1 MVFFIGMFICNLLMP
16 LLMIIAGYMMY
27 KHPPKE
33 INGVIGYRTTRS
45 RKNIDTW
52 KFAHDYCG
60 RLWFKAGFALLI
72 PTIIAQIPFV
82 KSSDSTIGWVTIVIE
97 MIQRVVLIGSIFPV
111 EKALKENFDDNG
123 NKLKS
128 YEERCVEYMQ
138 DYFEKDRYN
147 FSQLIDEIRIMK
159 VVDDVIIDKETG
171 IEIYEGN
178 KVPKDILIGILQE
191 FSAMDNLVQDE
202 CKNEYEEKDFSI
214 DNYLFAP
221 AWIRVSDNEV
231 VVGYWGIK
239 VNSSFDKVFVKKD
252 GKWKMKL

>member
-1 MVFFIGMFICNLLMP
+1 MTKDDVKLVEDLLTRIQEG
-16 LLMIIAGYMMY
+16 LTVDVGFT
-27 KHPPKE
+27 
-33 INGVIGYRTTRS
+33 INVPTEEGLDVVGVIQGRKFTTAL
-45 RKNIDTW
+45 KP
-52 KFAHDYCG
+52 G
-60 RLWFKAGFALLI
+60 LLI
-72 PTIIAQIPFV
+72 TNENIATLPKYEGMKIAWREARPAQYSMEENAVNGEPISGAFIPY
-82 KSSDSTIGWVTIVIE
+82 
-97 MIQRVVLIGSIFPV
+97 
-111 EKALKENFDDNG
+111 FDDNG

>member
-72 PTIIAQIPFV
+72 PTIIAQIPFA
-82 KSSDSTIGWVTIVIE
+82 KSSDNTIGWVTIVIE
-97 MIQRVVLIGSIFPV
+97 MIQLVVLIGSIFPV

-123 NKLKS
+123 N
-128 YEERCVEYMQ
+128 
-138 DYFEKDRYN
+138 
-147 FSQLIDEIRIMK
+147 RI
-159 VVDDVIIDKETG
+159 
-171 IEIYEGN
+171 
-178 KVPKDILIGILQE
+178 
-191 FSAMDNLVQDE
+191 
-202 CKNEYEEKDFSI
+202 
-214 DNYLFAP
+214 
-221 AWIRVSDNEV
+221 
-231 VVGYWGIK
+231 
-239 VNSSFDKVFVKKD
+239 
-252 GKWKMKL
+252 

>member
-72 PTIIAQIPFV
+72 PTIVVQIPFA

-97 MIQRVVLIGSIFPV
+97 MIQLVVLIGSIFPV

-123 NKLKS
+123 K
-128 YEERCVEYMQ
+128 
-138 DYFEKDRYN
+138 
-147 FSQLIDEIRIMK
+147 
-159 VVDDVIIDKETG
+159 
-171 IEIYEGN
+171 
-178 KVPKDILIGILQE
+178 
-191 FSAMDNLVQDE
+191 
-202 CKNEYEEKDFSI
+202 
-214 DNYLFAP
+214 
-221 AWIRVSDNEV
+221 
-231 VVGYWGIK
+231 
-239 VNSSFDKVFVKKD
+239 
-252 GKWKMKL
+252 

>member
-1 MVFFIGMFICNLLMP
+1 
-16 LLMIIAGYMMY
+16 
-27 KHPPKE
+27 
-33 INGVIGYRTTRS
+33 
-45 RKNIDTW
+45 
-52 KFAHDYCG
+52 
-60 RLWFKAGFALLI
+60 
-72 PTIIAQIPFV
+72 
-82 KSSDSTIGWVTIVIE
+82 
-97 MIQRVVLIGSIFPV
+97 MIQFVVLIGSIFPV

-123 NKLKS
+123 NMLKS
-128 YEERCVEYMQ
+128 YEERSVKYMQ

-147 FSQLIDEIRIMK
+147 FSQLINEIRIMK

-202 CKNEYEEKDFSI
+202 CKNEYEEKDFNI

-221 AWIRVSDNEV
+221 AWIRISDNEV

-239 VNSSFDKVFVKKD
+239 INSSFDKVFVKKD
-252 GKWKMKL
+252 GKWKIKFQTGLVEYVFHDDFWEKNFLCNDGLFSAYDVTNKQTIACGFQCQKSD